1 MWFALFCP
9 MAGQVGRGG
18 GGIQDSG
25 GGDDDDRIAPNW
37 RLDFKIN
44 IFISSILFLFFS
56 FKPIVILL
64 CVSSKISRPNLH
76 SSQVCSVTISP
87 VQLVI
92 HSFPSCLTSF
102 HSKIW
107 LSVSSSSLGFCELI
121 TVVVIQRSVLPCQQ
135 NLTTEFFSWRR
146 WWSKKCLHPLWITHS
161 SSFYT
166 FLKL

>member
-1 MWFALFCP
+1 M
-9 MAGQVGRGG
+9 
-18 GGIQDSG
+18 QDSG

-76 SSQVCSVTISP
+76 SSQ
-87 VQLVI
+87 
-92 HSFPSCLTSF
+92 
-102 HSKIW
+102 IW

-121 TVVVIQRSVLPCQQ
+121 TVVVIQSIQGSLNQKIKVASLEIKTIPM
-135 NLTTEFFSWRR
+135 LTT
-146 WWSKKCLHPLWITHS
+146 
-161 SSFYT
+161 
-166 FLKL
+166 KLEPTSYQKSEYS